1 MATGQKEYGL
11 LQQVSHFFM
20 QKHKREQNQQNY
32 KQHPKTVKIY
42 TIGMEEV
49 VFLRVFQQSTFMKW
63 EGSEIKSD
71 FQKWL

>member
-1 MATGQKEYGL
+1 MNSRSTENLATGQKEYGL

-42 TIGMEEV
+42 TIGMEEHNILSNILINIV
-49 VFLRVFQQSTFMKW
+49 HN
-63 EGSEIKSD
+63 I
-71 FQKWL
+71 